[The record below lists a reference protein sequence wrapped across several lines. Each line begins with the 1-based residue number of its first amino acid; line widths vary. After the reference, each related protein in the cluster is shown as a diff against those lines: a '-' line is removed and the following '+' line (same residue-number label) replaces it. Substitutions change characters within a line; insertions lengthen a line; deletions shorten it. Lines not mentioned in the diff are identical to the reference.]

1 MQAVLK
7 MIRFLVRLAYRA
19 LIVYVIFLILAW
31 VLLGIHPR
39 DGFAQTTDRIR
50 GAWYRVTGF
59 AGDVKEAGAGLKD
72 LGERHLKD
80 AQDRYHGIDPYEK
93 YNNQLN
99 QNMHNA
105 E

>member
-7 MIRFLVRLAYRA
+7 MVRFLARLAYRA

-39 DGFAQTTDRIR
+39 DGFAQTSERFR
-50 GAWYRVTGF
+50 GAWHRITGF
-59 AGDVKEAGAGLKD
+59 ADDVKEAGSGLHRM
-72 LGERHLKD
+72 GERHLQEAK
-80 AQDRYHGIDPYEK
+80 DRYNGIDPYEK

-99 QNMHNA
+99 QDIQGSR
-105 E
+105 